1 MCQKL
6 TCDPHG
12 HQHSLNQNTLPD
24 EDWSPWDTI
33 ILVLVCE
40 LSIEEYA
47 SQPYGVIPSVLL
59 KMSTHANTKHYIWP
73 RCT

>member
-12 HQHSLNQNTLPD
+12 HQHSLNLNTLPD

-40 LSIEEYA
+40 LGIEEYV
-47 SQPYGVIPSVLL
+47 SRPYGVIPSVLL
-59 KMSTHANTKHYIWP
+59 ENVHTCK
-73 RCT
+73 R

>member
-1 MCQKL
+1 MIFRGNDMCQRL

-12 HQHSLNQNTLPD
+12 HEHSQSQNIPQD
-24 EDWSPWDTI
+24 EDLSPWGTI

-59 KMSTHANTKHYIWP
+59 ENVHTCKH
-73 RCT
+73 

>member
-40 LSIEEYA
+40 LSIEEYV
-47 SQPYGVIPSVLL
+47 SQPYGVIPLVLL
-59 KMSTHANTKHYIWP
+59 ENEQTGKQ
-73 RCT
+73 

>member
-12 HQHSLNQNTLPD
+12 HQHNQNQNTLPD
-24 EDWSPWDTI
+24 EDLSPWDTI
-33 ILVLVCE
+33 ILVLVCG
-40 LSIEEYA
+40 LSIKEYV

-59 KMSTHANTKHYIWP
+59 ENVHTCKH
-73 RCT
+73 